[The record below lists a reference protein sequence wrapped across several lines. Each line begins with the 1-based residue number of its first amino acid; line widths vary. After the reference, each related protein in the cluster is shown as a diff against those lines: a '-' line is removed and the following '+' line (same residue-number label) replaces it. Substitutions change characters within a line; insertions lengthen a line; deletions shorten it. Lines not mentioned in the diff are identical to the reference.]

1 MYNDEVIIPALQN
14 RGISLRDARDY
25 CIIGCVEPQAPHRTE
40 GWHDAAF
47 FNVAKV
53 LEITLNNGRVG
64 NKQLGP
70 VTGELTQFTS
80 MEDFYTA
87 FRNRWRTSFINWLKP
102 VTAWILPTA
111 NAARCRSYQ
120 HWSTTVSAVVNL
132 SGRRGDLQL
141 YWAASI
147 RRSRYRRLRLCHP
160 ETGIRRS

>member
-1 MYNDEVIIPALQN
+1 
-14 RGISLRDARDY
+14 
-25 CIIGCVEPQAPHRTE
+25 APHRTE

-87 FRNRWRTSFINWLKP
+87 FQKQMAHF
-102 VTAWILPTA
+102 V
-111 NAARCRSYQ
+111 
-120 HWSTTVSAVVNL
+120 H
-132 SGRRGDLQL
+132 QL
-141 YWAASI
+141 VEACNSVDIA
-147 RRSRYRRLRLCHP
+147 HG
-160 ETGIRRS
+160 E